1 MNAIS
6 ENRKKVNPS
15 LGKAA
20 LRNAVLLAVG
30 GGGYYLAEV
39 LYRGYS
45 HWSMAVCGGVC
56 LLSIYHMNK
65 RMSEQGLLLRALA
78 GAGLI
83 TAVELTCGSIV
94 NLALDMNVWD
104 YSHMPFNLLGQICLP
119 FSLLWFAVCIPVCA
133 LCSKTSEIKSRRE

>member
-6 ENRKKVNPS
+6 ENRKKAKLS

-20 LRNAVLLAVG
+20 LRDAALLAVG

-83 TAVELTCGSIV
+83 TAVELICGSIV
-94 NLALDMNVWD
+94 NLALDLKVWD